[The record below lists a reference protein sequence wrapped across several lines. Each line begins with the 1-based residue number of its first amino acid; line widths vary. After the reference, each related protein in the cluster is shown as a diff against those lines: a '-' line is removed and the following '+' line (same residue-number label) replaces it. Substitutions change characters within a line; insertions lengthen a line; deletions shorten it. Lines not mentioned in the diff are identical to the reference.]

1 MTIRAQHLSRIGQIH
16 LQEAVL
22 DVLLEAYGESDGLK
36 PDEISK
42 RAGIERRSIHGGNQN
57 HIVAGLLAALEG
69 KGLVRSIQKHA
80 AVYRIWRLTRN
91 EYEKR
96 MTATSSS

>member
-1 MTIRAQHLSRIGQIH
+1 MTIRAQHLSRIGQAH

-42 RAGIERRSIHGGNQN
+42 RAGIHRRSIHGGNQN
-57 HIVAGLLAALEG
+57 HIVAGILAALED
-69 KGLVRSIQKHA
+69 KGLVRSMQTHA
-80 AVYRIWRLTRN
+80 AVYRIWQLTKS
-91 EYEKR
+91 EYVNR

>member
-1 MTIRAQHLSRIGQIH
+1 MSIRAQHLSRIGQAH

-42 RAGIERRSIHGGNQN
+42 RAGIHRGSIHGGNQN
-57 HIVAGLLAALEG
+57 HIVAGILAALEEQ
-69 KGLVRSIQKHA
+69 GLVRSMQKHA
-80 AVYRIWRLTRN
+80 TVYRIWQLTES
-91 EYEKR
+91 EYESRLK
-96 MTATSSS
+96 ATFSS